1 LISLNEVGADP
12 GRSADAGGLAEFHA
26 RNARIQRNWP
36 HTMNTT
42 ATHDTKR
49 GEDIRARINV
59 LSEMARQWEHQV
71 RRWSKMNATRKK
83 NGVPHANE
91 ELLLYQT
98 LIGIWPL
105 DERELPSISDRLQ
118 QYLEKASREAKN
130 DTSWIAPDR
139 QYEEALLGFAGA
151 ILSDHEFRTDFL
163 RFQKR
168 LAFYGFL
175 NSLSQVVL
183 KATAPGAPDFYQ
195 GTELWDFSLVD
206 PDNRR
211 AVDYERRRAM
221 LQEVKATSPDSLLHR
236 WEDGRI
242 KMFVTWKL
250 LELRARQVA
259 LFRDGTY
266 EPIDAGPNV
275 VAFIRRHGEDAVLVA
290 VPRLIASLVNPGK
303 LPIGGVWGDAILT
316 APGKWRN
323 VFNGEEHEGDE
334 IALSRLFATFPAAVL
349 EKA

>member
-1 LISLNEVGADP
+1 
-12 GRSADAGGLAEFHA
+12 
-26 RNARIQRNWP
+26 
-36 HTMNTT
+36 
-42 ATHDTKR
+42 
-49 GEDIRARINV
+49 
-59 LSEMARQWEHQV
+59 
-71 RRWSKMNATRKK
+71 MNAARKK
-83 NGVPHANE
+83 NGIPHANE

-105 DERELPSISDRLQ
+105 DERELPSLPDRLQ

-130 DTSWIAPDR
+130 HTSWIAPNR
-139 QYEEALLGFAGA
+139 QYEEALLGFAAA
-151 ILSDHEFRTDFL
+151 ILSDQEFRSDFL

-168 LAFYGFL
+168 IAFYGFL

-211 AVDYERRRAM
+211 AVDYGRRRTM
-221 LQEVKATSPDSLLHR
+221 LQEVKSASPDTLLHR

-242 KMFVTWKL
+242 KLYVTWKL
-250 LELRARQVA
+250 LELRARHA
-259 LFRDGTY
+259 DLFRDGSY

-275 VAFIRRHGEDAVLVA
+275 VAFIRRHGDDAALIA
-290 VPRLIASLVNPGK
+290 VPRLIANLTKPGR
-303 LPIGGVWGDAILT
+303 LPIGDIWGTATLT
-316 APGKWRN
+316 ASGNWRN
-323 VFNGEEHEGDE
+323 AITGDE
-334 IALSRLFATFPAAVL
+334 HGGGEIGLSRLFATFPAAVL

>member
-1 LISLNEVGADP
+1 M
-12 GRSADAGGLAEFHA
+12 
-26 RNARIQRNWP
+26 NA
-36 HTMNTT
+36 T

-49 GEDIRARINV
+49 GEDVRARVNV
-59 LSEMARQWEHQV
+59 ISEMAPQWERQV
-71 RRWSKMNATRKK
+71 RRWSKMNSARKK

-105 DERELPSISDRLQ
+105 DERDLPSLPDRLQ

-130 DTSWIAPDR
+130 HTSWIAPNR
-139 QYEEALLGFAGA
+139 QYEEALLGYAA
-151 ILSDHEFRTDFL
+151 AVLSDHEFRTDFL

-168 LAFYGFL
+168 IAFYGFL

-211 AVDYERRRAM
+211 AVDYEKRSTM
-221 LQEVKATSPDSLLHR
+221 LQEIKATSPDILLHR

-250 LELRARQVA
+250 LELRARHA
-259 LFRDGTY
+259 DLFRDGSY
-266 EPIDAGPNV
+266 EPLDAGPNV
-275 VAFIRRHGEDAVLVA
+275 VAFIRRHNNDAALIA
-290 VPRLIASLVNPGK
+290 VPRLIANLVKPGR
-303 LPIGGVWGDAILT
+303 LPVGDVWGDATLT

-323 VFNGEEHEGDE
+323 IFTGEARHGDE
-334 IALSRLFATFPAAVL
+334 IALSSLFATFPFAAL
-349 EKA
+349 DKA